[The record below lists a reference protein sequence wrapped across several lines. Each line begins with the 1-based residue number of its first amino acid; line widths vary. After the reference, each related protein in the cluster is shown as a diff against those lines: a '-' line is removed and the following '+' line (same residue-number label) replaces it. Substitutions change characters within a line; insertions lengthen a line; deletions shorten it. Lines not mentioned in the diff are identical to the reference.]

1 MSAWSSAIKKQTA
14 VLPNTQYFPLKT
26 IDRSRIVTIDFETFF
41 DADYTLRKMSTS
53 EYVRDKRFKSQMMG
67 IKVGNKPT
75 RIIPTNRIQTE
86 LKKINWATHTL
97 LCHNTAFDGFILS
110 HHYGVI
116 PVYYLDTLSMARG
129 LHSNDISAG
138 LDEVAQY
145 YSKGNKI
152 ADVLERTKG
161 VLVWDKQLY
170 ADASRYCTQDVDLT
184 FDIFECMHPQMP
196 ADEMDLIHYTCQMF
210 CDPVL
215 KVDIPRVEKE
225 LARELDYRKELM
237 ASVIDIPS
245 YADAKLLKGKEK
257 LLSNEERDTLTVK
270 RVIGSNERF
279 AELLRA
285 EGIDPP
291 VKISPA
297 WIKKPVTERLDE
309 DKWGYAFAKDDADF
323 INLPEQIDVW
333 GSVYNLNKK
342 RDMDAMLVKQ
352 ARIKNLVE
360 CRLAVKSTTNVTRA
374 ERFLTAG
381 ANGMSLPVGYAYYRA
396 HCLTGDAQV
405 LTREGWQRLDEW
417 RGGDIAQWS
426 PDGATV
432 FKNATPNVFG
442 VDEDL
447 VIAKARYHHASY
459 TQGHTLPG
467 FTPYGKFVP
476 RQAGHAAEGRFNL
489 PISGTLDGDACVTHL
504 DVQLA
509 VMVQADGN
517 IRTSGRSGRCVR
529 FGFTK
534 PRKIARC
541 SALLTEAN
549 VPFTQTIET
558 RGTTCFYIGAKDM
571 HRVLGLLDENTKEF
585 LPAIYNAPLDV
596 KHSFINELTHWDGDV
611 EPHRKGFTYS
621 TTNKANA
628 ETVQTIAHLT
638 GQSAFL
644 SKRTRQSKK
653 WADSYR
659 VYIRSD
665 KSTRSESKHYS
676 TCRYSG
682 NVYCPTTET
691 GFFLMRQN
699 GLIVVTGN
707 TGRFG
712 GNNKMNM
719 QNLTRGGELR
729 LSILA
734 PDGHQL
740 VVQDSGQIEARVN
753 GWLWGQD
760 DLLDAF
766 RAADA
771 GTGRDAYCNFA
782 DHIYGREITKADTME
797 RFVGKVCIAEGE
809 LVLTDRGLVPIN
821 LISKI
826 DRLWDGVE
834 WVTHDGVIDQGIK
847 EVITYDGLTA
857 TFDHE
862 VFTEDGRIIPLG
874 QAASE
879 MARLQN
885 TGAEGQSLRFCD
897 DHVVADTPRKR
908 LSVRVGQVHPERS
921 NQVNLPQQLEERKD
935 NLVLKEWTTANSSR
949 EGSGQPLRRDRSAVQ
964 QSVTQALG
972 ELRRAGHQMPVH
984 DQDGIHP
991 MGLDE
996 LTTRGLQRCGDRP
1009 GKQQRE
1015 LRTGEFEIGDQNS
1028 AKPEQAQ
1035 HPDDSLAGTAGLD
1048 SRVCQPLESDVHVQT
1063 IENGADGRTNP
1074 REVRTFDIV
1083 NAGPRRRY
1091 TVSGKLCLNCVL
1103 GLGFQ
1108 MGAPK
1113 FQLTLAKGALGG
1125 PPVFFELDRC
1135 KGIVNTY
1142 RRQNNRIQ
1150 NGWEICKGII
1160 EDMAAGV
1167 EGEHGPIRWEKERIW
1182 LPNGMCLKYPDL
1194 KVRTGE
1200 KGWDEWSYDAAG
1212 IRKKIYGGLLC
1223 ENLVQALARIIVNW
1237 QMLQA
1242 AKRMRIVMITHDENV
1257 ACVKTKNAP
1266 LALEIMEACMR
1277 TAPDWCPDIP
1287 LNSEGGFAA
1296 NYSK

>member
-1 MSAWSSAIKKQTA
+1 MSWSSAFKKKLVCEVTCTQT
-14 VLPNTQYFPLKT
+14 FSLKF
-26 IDRSRIVTIDFETFF
+26 IDRRRIVTIDFETYF
-41 DADYTLRKMSTS
+41 DDLYTLRKMSTS
-53 EYVRDKRFKSQMMG
+53 EYVRDPRFKAQMMG
-67 IKVGNKPT
+67 IKVGIKPT
-75 RIIPTNRIQTE
+75 RIIPTNRIAAE
-86 LKKINWATHTL
+86 LKKIDWSSHVL

-116 PVYYLDTLSMARG
+116 PMYYLDTLSMARG
-129 LHSNDISAG
+129 LHSNDIGAG

-145 YSKGNKI
+145 YGKGNKI
-152 ADVLERTKG
+152 ADVLDRTRG

-170 ADASRYCTQDVDLT
+170 ADASRYCTQDVELT
-184 FDIFECMHPQMP
+184 LDIFECMHPQMP
-196 ADEMDLIHYTCQMF
+196 EDEMDLIHYTIQMF

-225 LARELDYRKELM
+225 LERELAYRRELM
-237 ASVIDIPS
+237 SSVIDVPQ
-245 YADAKLLKGKEK
+245 YRGLKLLKPLERA
-257 LLSNEERDTLTVK
+257 LSEEERDLIIVK
-270 RVIGSNERF
+270 RVIGSSERF

-285 EGIDPP
+285 EGIEPP
-291 VKISPA
+291 TKITPA
-297 WIKKPVTERLDE
+297 WMKKPAHERRDE

-323 INLPEQIDVW
+323 INLPEQIEVW
-333 GSVYNLNKK
+333 GSHYNLNRKK
-342 RDMDAMLVKQ
+342 DMDAMLVKQ

-374 ERFLTAG
+374 QRFLTAG

-405 LTREGWQRLDEW
+405 LTRTGWQRLDEW
-417 RGGDIAQWS
+417 EGGDIAQWL
-426 PDGATV
+426 PDGATM

-442 VDEDL
+442 IDEEL
-447 VIAKARYHHASY
+447 VVARSRYHCASY

-467 FTPYGKFVP
+467 FTSYGKFVP
-476 RQAGHAAEGRFNL
+476 RQAGYATEGRFNL
-489 PISGTLDGDACVTHL
+489 PISGTLDGDECITHL
-504 DVQLA
+504 DAQLA

-541 SALLTEAN
+541 AALLTEAN
-549 VPFTQTIET
+549 VPFTQTVET
-558 RGTTCFYIGAKDM
+558 SGTTCFYIGSKDM
-571 HRVLGLLDENTKEF
+571 HMVLGLLDENTKEF

-621 TTNKANA
+621 TTNKVNA
-628 ETVQTIAHLT
+628 ETVHTIAHLT

-644 SKRTRQSKK
+644 SKRTRAQKK
-653 WADSYR
+653 WATSYR

-665 KSTRSESKHYS
+665 KATRSEPKHYS
-676 TCRYSG
+676 TRRHSG
-682 NVYCPTTET
+682 KVYCPTTET

-734 PDGHQL
+734 PEGHQL

-753 GWLWGQD
+753 GWLWGQH

-782 DHIYGREITKADTME
+782 DHIYGREITKADVME
-797 RFVGKVCIAEGE
+797 RFVGKV
-809 LVLTDRGLVPIN
+809 
-821 LISKI
+821 
-826 DRLWDGVE
+826 
-834 WVTHDGVIDQGIK
+834 
-847 EVITYDGLTA
+847 
-857 TFDHE
+857 
-862 VFTEDGRIIPLG
+862 
-874 QAASE
+874 
-879 MARLQN
+879 
-885 TGAEGQSLRFCD
+885 
-897 DHVVADTPRKR
+897 
-908 LSVRVGQVHPERS
+908 
-921 NQVNLPQQLEERKD
+921 
-935 NLVLKEWTTANSSR
+935 
-949 EGSGQPLRRDRSAVQ
+949 
-964 QSVTQALG
+964 
-972 ELRRAGHQMPVH
+972 
-984 DQDGIHP
+984 
-991 MGLDE
+991 
-996 LTTRGLQRCGDRP
+996 
-1009 GKQQRE
+1009 
-1015 LRTGEFEIGDQNS
+1015 
-1028 AKPEQAQ
+1028 
-1035 HPDDSLAGTAGLD
+1035 
-1048 SRVCQPLESDVHVQT
+1048 
-1063 IENGADGRTNP
+1063 
-1074 REVRTFDIV
+1074 
-1083 NAGPRRRY
+1083 
-1091 TVSGKLCLNCVL
+1091 CVL

-1135 KGIVNTY
+1135 KSIVNTY
-1142 RRQNNRIQ
+1142 RRKNNRIQ

-1160 EDMAAGV
+1160 EDMAAGR
-1167 EGEHGPIRWEKERIW
+1167 EGSHGPIRWEKERIW

-1194 KVRTGE
+1194 KVRVGD

-1266 LALEIMEACMR
+1266 LALSIMEQCMR
-1277 TAPDWCPDIP
+1277 TAPDWCLDIP